1 MIKVSSPTLTK
12 RHQRTPQPVKSNP
25 ENLPKTLHY
34 DGSTNW
40 DACFVKFTRYA
51 DTLQCRAT
59 ERRDQLF
66 WCLEDKVGEYY
77 TAIIIRDLNIDYFEL
92 MARIEKRFNFG
103 DLLETLQI
111 QFMGAHQ
118 NHNEKLEDLADRLLS
133 LATKAF
139 WDLSEDH
146 IYIQAI

>member
-1 MIKVSSPTLTK
+1 M
-12 RHQRTPQPVKSNP
+12 
-25 ENLPKTLHY
+25 
-34 DGSTNW
+34 
-40 DACFVKFTRYA
+40 
-51 DTLQCRAT
+51 QCRAT

-92 MARIEKRFNFG
+92 MARIEKRFIFG

-139 WDLSEDH
+139 RNLPEDH
-146 IYIQAI
+146 IYTQAI